1 MSETY
6 KTTIFNTIQGHKA
19 LLEAWSWVKQ
29 MSAAGHRLNVV
40 IKPEKRST
48 LQNKMMW
55 ALLTDVSN
63 QVNWYGE
70 KLSPED
76 WKIVLSAS
84 LRKQRAVPGIDGGF
98 VVLGL
103 STSKMTKA
111 ELSDMIT
118 LIEAFGA
125 EKGVKFTAENKFEE
139 MMES

>member
-1 MSETY
+1 MEY
-6 KTTIFNTIQGHKA
+6 KTTIYNPVQGHKA
-19 LLEAWSWVKQ
+19 LLEAWNWVKP
-29 MSAAGHRLNVV
+29 MSVAGHRLNLV
-40 IKPEKRST
+40 IKPETRST
-48 LQNKMMW
+48 DQNRLMW
-55 ALLTDVSN
+55 RLLTDVSD
-63 QVNWYGE
+63 QVDWYGE

-76 WKIVLSAS
+76 WKHVISAS

-111 ELSDMIT
+111 ELGDMIT